1 MLWWQEPALDIEKS
15 FLFALWLS
23 QTCKENGLLPSC
35 WSSSPLICFWAM
47 FWSTIERRWVWSI
60 PTGREAT
67 EYSSAVAVH
76 LWVCATFSVVW
87 GHKVTCCWHCSWVV
101 SMGMSIISPGVSEA
115 LFSLGHQCRYTEV
128 RVAVPMLLGPLWDVW
143 RHLRPYPG
151 STHPCSYPWIQ
162 KLLNSD
168 LSHVLEHSSSIYMLH
183 QLWIYEAGS
192 RGVNP

>member
-1 MLWWQEPALDIEKS
+1 MSLQH
-15 FLFALWLS
+15 S
-23 QTCKENGLLPSC
+23 QSK
-35 WSSSPLICFWAM
+35 W
-47 FWSTIERRWVWSI
+47 
-60 PTGREAT
+60 AT
-67 EYSSAVAVH
+67 EYSSNGAVSVLH
-76 LWVCATFSVVW
+76 CVTFSSLGGLTEYTIVDVILSLSL
-87 GHKVTCCWHCSWVV
+87 T
-101 SMGMSIISPGVSEA
+101 MIMSIIVSVVSQV